1 MYTSIRTELQKARR
15 RHDLIVCLLV
25 PVMALLWCQSA
36 APTGADELASAYS
49 ALFYSLP
56 IINTILMPLAM
67 AILASRLW
75 DVEVKGCT
83 PKLLYTLQSRRS
95 LFAAKAALGL
105 AEIFLIVTLEAAGA
119 PLIGHLQ
126 HYTQPYPAAG
136 QAAYLWGCTFAVDC
150 MIFFS
155 ELLLTVLLANPLP
168 ALCVGILGSL
178 LGLFSAFMPAWV
190 GYFVPWGYFVFCR
203 MVCHAEQG
211 GVTHAAAL
219 YPCRKPQTARFAHLV
234 YVFYSAHHFRRV
246 RNLQLPA
253 KP

>member
-1 MYTSIRTELQKARR
+1 
-15 RHDLIVCLLV
+15 
-25 PVMALLWCQSA
+25 
-36 APTGADELASAYS
+36 
-49 ALFYSLP
+49 
-56 IINTILMPLAM
+56 MPLAM

-83 PKLLYTLQSRRS
+83 PKLLYTLQNRRS

-126 HYTQPYPAAG
+126 HYTQPDPAAG

-168 ALCVGILGSL
+168 ALCVGILGTL

-190 GYFVPWGYFVFCR
+190 GYFGLGVYLKSRKFSLFLQTQPDFALKNLGIHKGFLRLFALNPACVCEISVIFFVFR
-203 MVCHAEQG
+203 YTLEEDYIRLRG
-211 GVTHAAAL
+211 
-219 YPCRKPQTARFAHLV
+219 TAT
-234 YVFYSAHHFRRV
+234 S
-246 RNLQLPA
+246 
-253 KP
+253 